1 MIPKPALAGPTP
13 ECPNRL
19 TLAVGTAGVE
29 KATDQSAGADEAR
42 SSEAREWSLVAAGDG
57 RPGSDALE
65 RWLHSQPSSGAGQG
79 TSLASVAIL
88 RGRFAAAARDQIIG
102 TLRTT

>member
-19 TLAVGTAGVE
+19 TLPVGTAGVE

-42 SSEAREWSLVAAGDG
+42 SSEAREWNLVAAGDG

-65 RWLHSQPSSGAGQG
+65 RWLHSQPSSRTGRG
-79 TSLASVAIL
+79 TSLASVAL
-88 RGRFAAAARDQIIG
+88 LSGRFAAAVSDQIIG
-102 TLRTT
+102 TLHDT

>member
-1 MIPKPALAGPTP
+1 MILSRTLAGSTL
-13 ECPNRL
+13 EFPNRL
-19 TLAVGTAGVE
+19 PLPAGSAGVE
-29 KATDQSAGADEAR
+29 RAAERGAGTDEAR
-42 SSEAREWSLVAAGDG
+42 SSEAREWSLVATGNG

-88 RGRFAAAARDQIIG
+88 RGRFAAAVRDQIIG
-102 TLRTT
+102 TLKET